1 MKIMIKAFM
10 IVFLSFS
17 LSIMV
22 GFVIRAS
29 SMQLLNRSANPSSHS
44 KPESLQGSGV
54 SDSNNSTATSHSP
67 QETDG

>member
-17 LSIMV
+17 LSTIV
-22 GFVIRAS
+22 GFAIRAS
-29 SMQLLNRSANPSSHS
+29 SMQLLNKFEKPSNHS
-44 KPESLQGSGV
+44 RPESLQGSGG
-54 SDSNNSTATSHSP
+54 SDSNNSTATSRSQ